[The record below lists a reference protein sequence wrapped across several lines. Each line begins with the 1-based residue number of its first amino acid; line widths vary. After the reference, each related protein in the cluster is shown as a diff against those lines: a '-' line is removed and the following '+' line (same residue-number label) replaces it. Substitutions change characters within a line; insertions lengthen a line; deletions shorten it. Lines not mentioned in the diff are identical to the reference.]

1 MSTYNVQ
8 DLTSDSVTNNKKEEN
23 ETKNE
28 EEPTNKIENNNESDQ
43 HTPNKNSQFIESF
56 LQNDT
61 NPQPTKEQESD
72 MKHLVEDKQKELLLL
87 KSLYEKKVEQVTEIE
102 KENMNLKI
110 SLSEKNKEKKPV
122 NLNDELFEKVKY
134 FKTQNSIL
142 KERIKKINLLEKN
155 EPYNHSNEDLKTSDG
170 LTSEHDDLI
179 GSLEFKEEDPFKI
192 FLNIIEIFNEI
203 KDLLKKFSNYLNRY
217 YHKLNISQQEDDDI
231 IFYRSIILD
240 SKKYFSNSHKI
251 REKKLVY
258 DLNKILSMIETNQ
271 ASKIYE
277 ISKYTYTVIRTNYKK
292 LSKDV
297 KNTNKKSNNRL
308 HWIKNDKLKYIETI
322 KREMF
327 RCFSYHLEVN
337 QHYLDSLISEM
348 KFYNISNED

>member
-8 DLTSDSVTNNKKEEN
+8 DLTSDSTTNKKQEEIVN
-23 ETKNE
+23 E
-28 EEPTNKIENNNESDQ
+28 IENESDQ
-43 HTPNKNSQFIESF
+43 HTKNPQFIESF

-61 NPQPTKEQESD
+61 NPHTTKEQESD
-72 MKHLVEDKQKELLLL
+72 MKHLVEEKEKELFLL
-87 KSLYEKKVEQVTEIE
+87 KSLYEKKVEQFTEME

-110 SLSEKNKEKKPV
+110 SLSEKSNEKKSV
-122 NLNDELFEKVKY
+122 NLNDELFEKIKY

-142 KERIKKINLLEKN
+142 KERIKKINILEDN
-155 EPYNHSNEDLKTSDG
+155 QAHNHNEDLKTSDD

-179 GSLEFKEEDPFKI
+179 RNLEFNFEDPFKI

-203 KDLLKKFSNYLNRY
+203 KDLLKNFSNYLNRY
-217 YHKLNISQQEDDDI
+217 YYKLNISQQEDDDI

-240 SKKYFSNSHKI
+240 SKKYFINCHKI

-258 DLNKILSMIETNQ
+258 DLNKIFSMIEDNQ
-271 ASKIYE
+271 ASNINE
-277 ISKYTYTVIRTNYKK
+277 ISKYTYTVIRSNYKK

-297 KNTNKKSNNRL
+297 KTTNKNSNNKL

-348 KFYNISNED
+348 KFYNIGNED

>member
-1 MSTYNVQ
+1 MSAYNVQ
-8 DLTSDSVTNNKKEEN
+8 DLTSDSATNKKQDEISN
-23 ETKNE
+23 D
-28 EEPTNKIENNNESDQ
+28 NESDQ
-43 HTPNKNSQFIESF
+43 PNKNPQFIESF

-61 NPQPTKEQESD
+61 NPQNTKEQESD
-72 MKHLVEDKQKELLLL
+72 MKHLVEDKEKELTLL
-87 KSLYEKKVEQVTEIE
+87 KSLYEKKVEQVTEME

-110 SLSEKNKEKKPV
+110 SLSEKNNQKKSFT
-122 NLNDELFEKVKY
+122 LNDELFEKVKY
-134 FKTQNSIL
+134 LKTQNSIL
-142 KERIKKINLLEKN
+142 KERIRKINVIENN
-155 EPYNHSNEDLKTSDG
+155 EVYTHKNEDLKTSDD

-179 GSLEFKEEDPFKI
+179 RSLEFNEEDPFKI

-217 YHKLNISQQEDDDI
+217 YYKLNISQQEDDDI

-240 SKKYFSNSHKI
+240 SKKYFINSHKI

-258 DLNKILSMIETNQ
+258 DLNKIFSMIENNQ

-277 ISKYTYTVIRTNYKK
+277 ISKYTYTVIRNNYKK
-292 LSKDV
+292 LSKEV
-297 KNTNKKSNNRL
+297 KTTNKNSNNKL

-348 KFYNISNED
+348 KFYNIGNEE

>member
-1 MSTYNVQ
+1 MSAYNVQ
-8 DLTSDSVTNNKKEEN
+8 DLTSDSATNKKQDEISN
-23 ETKNE
+23 D
-28 EEPTNKIENNNESDQ
+28 NESDQ
-43 HTPNKNSQFIESF
+43 PNKNPQFIESF

-61 NPQPTKEQESD
+61 NPQNTKEQESD
-72 MKHLVEDKQKELLLL
+72 MKHLVEDKEKELTLL
-87 KSLYEKKVEQVTEIE
+87 KSLYEKKVEQVTEME

-110 SLSEKNKEKKPV
+110 SLSEKNNQKKSF

-134 FKTQNSIL
+134 LKTQNSIL
-142 KERIKKINLLEKN
+142 KERIRKINVIENN
-155 EPYNHSNEDLKTSDG
+155 EVYAHNNEDLKTSDD

-179 GSLEFKEEDPFKI
+179 RSLEFNDEDPFKI

-217 YHKLNISQQEDDDI
+217 YYKLNISQQEDDDI

-240 SKKYFSNSHKI
+240 SKKYFINSHKI

-258 DLNKILSMIETNQ
+258 DLNKIFSMIENNQ

-277 ISKYTYTVIRTNYKK
+277 ISKYTYTVIRNNYKK
-292 LSKDV
+292 LSKEV
-297 KNTNKKSNNRL
+297 KTTNKNSNNKL

-348 KFYNISNED
+348 KFYNIGNEE